1 MSWISLSLIFGL
13 MRAVGAQTL
22 ETTSLTACVNDSI
35 ALPRNDPSRL
45 VKRSWWKARYQDG
58 PWIEIGHCVK
68 TKGCINSTT
77 VLPDGT
83 RAWIGINE
91 SLIVE
96 RSSDQRNATTQ
107 FQFLVEDNLNRRH
120 IYKVNFTVYC
130 IWTELGGHLNLSRI
144 ALGLY
149 ARKHLVELYLF
160 DTNGTQLALIHR
172 DKGASVQ
179 VTNKSHPAT
188 SYWNRLRIERGSLIF
203 REINKAHNGT
213 VIVVQALLN
222 SKQTSTRLGS
232 LSTKTIQI
240 FVFNSTGH
248 HMPSCSKSPQT
259 HFSASEPTGRPQS
272 STSLSTTRLGW
283 YVYPPS
289 SSSTTGLNGRTTNT
303 SSELAWYKQ
312 LWAII
317 VLPMAATIIIVITV
331 IFIIL
336 FIKKKKANSVSS
348 SADVA

>member
-1 MSWISLSLIFGL
+1 MSWISLSLIFGIIH
-13 MRAVGAQTL
+13 AVGAQTL
-22 ETTSLTACVNDSI
+22 EITSLTACVNDSI

-45 VKRSWWKARYQDG
+45 VERSWWRARYQDG

-91 SLIVE
+91 SLIVQ
-96 RSSDQRNATTQ
+96 RSSDQRNATAQ
-107 FQFLVEDNLNRRH
+107 FQFLVEDNLKRRH
-120 IYKVNFTVYC
+120 IFKVNFKIYC
-130 IWTELGGHLNLSRI
+130 IWTELGGHLNLSQI

-149 ARKHLVELYLF
+149 TRKHLVELYLF
-160 DTNGTQLALIHR
+160 DTNGTQIALIHR
-172 DKGASVQ
+172 DKGAYLQ

-203 REINKAHNGT
+203 CEINKAHNGT
-213 VIVVQALLN
+213 VIVVHALLN

-248 HMPSCSKSPQT
+248 HMPSCSTSPQI
-259 HFSASEPTGRPQS
+259 HSSVSEPTRRPQS
-272 STSLSTTRLGW
+272 STSLSPTRLG
-283 YVYPPS
+283 
-289 SSSTTGLNGRTTNT
+289 SSSTTGLDGRTTNT

-312 LWAII
+312 LWTII
-317 VLPMAATIIIVITV
+317 FLPIAATIIIVIIV

-336 FIKKKKANSVSS
+336 LIKKKKESSVSS
-348 SADVA
+348 SAHVA